1 MSVRLALLAAAAVA
15 VAAQPSVRDKFDCK
29 MRAFALEYAAT
40 LQPWRHASSFHEIAD
55 ALNGTPEKAAGCV
68 INATGPR
75 EAPGAAR
82 FRQASLPTAARSIYV
97 DPVNGVD
104 GASGELTNPVKTIF
118 VALAAIR
125 VNATARGSA
134 IILRA
139 GTHYTPTIS
148 LTAADS
154 GLTIQV
160 RGMSAVRG
168 ATASGCTA
176 TTPPAPPI
184 QCTARRSRGRRCGSR
199 VPCR

>member
-1 MSVRLALLAAAAVA
+1 MRLAVFAAV
-15 VAAQPSVRDKFDCK
+15 VAATAAQSVRDKFDCK

-40 LQPWRHASSFHEIAD
+40 LQPWRHASSFHDIAD
-55 ALNGTPEKAAGCV
+55 ALNGTPEKASGCI

-82 FRQASLPTAARSIYV
+82 FRQAPLPTAARSVYV

-104 GASGELTNPVKTIF
+104 GATGGLTTPVKTIF

-139 GTHYTPTIS
+139 GTHYVASTIA

-160 RGMSAVRG
+160 RGG
-168 ATASGCTA
+168 WW
-176 TTPPAPPI
+176 
-184 QCTARRSRGRRCGSR
+184 GRAL
-199 VPCR
+199 VA